1 MKYLVIS
8 YHISRIGS
16 EGISALTIP
25 MEQWDQELP
34 KLKKNLGVS
43 ELLYVATCNRV
54 EYILYGEQLDELM
67 TDIDKHLN
75 VDSSEARFYSQTSS
89 VIQHL
94 LEVALSMDS
103 VVFGENQILGQLKT
117 AYQLALRHR
126 ICGTK
131 ISVLWQN
138 VLKHAKAVRT
148 KNHLSNIHNT
158 VSTVA
163 GKDFIIHRDTD
174 LPILLIG
181 AGESNQLL
189 ARYLVKRGF
198 KNFLWT
204 NRTLERAQ
212 AAAAN
217 IGGSYISW
225 DEFLAGD
232 IPHIEALFATTNAG
246 KIIVDK
252 AKLTKAN
259 CLRAYDLSIPAN
271 ISKDDC
277 ESLDIEYIGMDKIKK
292 TLDAEQ
298 ERYERLKTAL
308 KKDISTAVLKIE
320 KNLLERNLSP
330 IISESLGAIDDIV
343 TKAMDELPR
352 NLQNLDKKQLESLKR
367 WTRSLV
373 QKTKHQH
380 ISQIKKL
387 KK

>member
-1 MKYLVIS
+1 MEKWDTELA
-8 YHISRIGS
+8 
-16 EGISALTIP
+16 AL
-25 MEQWDQELP
+25 
-34 KLKKNLGVS
+34 KNKLGVS

-54 EYILYGEQLDELM
+54 EYILYGEQLDDLM
-67 TDIDKHLN
+67 TNIDDHLH
-75 VDSSEARFYSQTSS
+75 VDSSQARFYSQTSS

-103 VVFGENQILGQLKT
+103 VVFGENQILGQLKN
-117 AYQLALRHR
+117 AYQLALKHR
-126 ICGTK
+126 TCGTK

-138 VLKHAKAVRT
+138 ILKHAKSVRT

-163 GKDFIIHRDTD
+163 GKDFILHRDTD

-198 KNFLWT
+198 KNFIWT
-204 NRTLERAQ
+204 NRTDKRAED
-212 AAAAN
+212 AASN
-217 IGGSYISW
+217 IGGSFLTW
-225 DEFLAGD
+225 EEFLAGN
-232 IPHIEALFATTNAG
+232 IPHVEAVFATTNAG
-246 KIIVDK
+246 KIIVTKDE
-252 AKLTKAN
+252 LIKAN

-271 ISKDDC
+271 IDEKDC
-277 ESLDIEYIGMDKIKK
+277 LSLDIEYIGIDKIQK
-292 TLDAEQ
+292 TLEAEQ
-298 ERYERLKTAL
+298 ERYEKLKSAIT
-308 KKDISTAVLKIE
+308 KDIAKAVDKIE
-320 KNLLERNLSP
+320 RNLSERNLSP
-330 IISESLGAIDDIV
+330 IISESLGAIDEIV
-343 TKAMDELPR
+343 SKAMDDLPKD
-352 NLQNLDKKQLESLKR
+352 LQSLDGQQLEALKK